1 MWQCCGVRSL
11 LCNLRSDLSWSV
23 EVAVFCRQ
31 IMSLSG
37 RGLTDYKITEQHNPF
52 SQYTMVSSSSSVY
65 SIYAVLYASWLIYC
79 DLYEHGNKSEHLSK
93 CIAMPLTLW
102 VLLLHRQTPL
112 WSFKWYFTVWF
123 LLSDYILLT
132 DFSPQEIVK
141 ILKHL

>member
-1 MWQCCGVRSL
+1 MRHCCGVRSL

-23 EVAVFCRQ
+23 EVAVFGRQ

-65 SIYAVLYASWLIYC
+65 IISAVLYASWLIYC

-93 CIAMPLTLW
+93 CIATPLALW
-102 VLLLHRQTPL
+102 LLLLHRQTPL
-112 WSFKWYFTVWF
+112 WSFNWYFTVWF

-132 DFSPQEIVK
+132 DFSPPEIVK
-141 ILKHL
+141 LLKHL